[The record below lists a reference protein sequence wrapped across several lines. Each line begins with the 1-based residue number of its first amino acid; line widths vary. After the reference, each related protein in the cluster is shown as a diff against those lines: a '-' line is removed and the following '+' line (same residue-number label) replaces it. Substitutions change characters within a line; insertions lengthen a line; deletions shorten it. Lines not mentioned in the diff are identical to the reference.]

1 MIILGH
7 NGSGKSTLVKI
18 FSGDILPSSGQ
29 VIIDGVDISQIDIQT
44 KSRDIVTLSQ
54 KALSHILDLMKS
66 EGISTNTHHLR
77 VGVKGGGCSGLSYT
91 MDFDDSIT
99 EMDDVI
105 DLDEIKV
112 VIDKKSVLYLYGTE
126 LNYSDG
132 LNGKGFEWVN
142 PNASRTCGCG
152 ESFAL

>member
-1 MIILGH
+1 M
-7 NGSGKSTLVKI
+7 
-18 FSGDILPSSGQ
+18 
-29 VIIDGVDISQIDIQT
+29 
-44 KSRDIVTLSQ
+44 VTVSE
-54 KALSHILDLMKS
+54 KALSHIIKLMEES
-66 EGISTNTHHLR
+66 NISTQTHFLR

-91 MDFDDSIT
+91 MDFDNSIT
-99 EMDDVI
+99 EMDEVVE
-105 DLDEIKV
+105 LDNIKV